1 MKLLLILGSDE
12 TNELISLYVS
22 PLGFDLIRYRYV
34 LKAMDNMEEI
44 DPAGIIISARDF
56 PRHWKILVQFVRSQ
70 RSREEC
76 PIIILKGEN
85 LPLEESSKAFFLGVS
100 GIVAES
106 LETPEEIER
115 LQAILGR
122 YIPLEERRKARR
134 YYSGVWNRLGFL
146 VFNPLTGVIIPGEI
160 KNLSASGLSFLPINS
175 SMTKDITLN
184 MELPE
189 CSLRIGEEILS
200 PVCRLVRT
208 GRIIS
213 LEFIS
218 FPENERKSLENYLE
232 ALPLMEA
239 KSKQT
244 SPAP

>member
-12 TNELISLYVS
+12 TDELISLYVR
-22 PLGFDLIRYRYV
+22 PLGFDLIRYRHV
-34 LKAMDNMEEI
+34 LKAMDNVEEI

-76 PIIILKGEN
+76 PIIILRGEN
-85 LPLEESSKAFFLGVS
+85 FPLEESSKAFFLGVS

-106 LETPEEIER
+106 LETPEEIDR

-122 YIPLEERRKARR
+122 YIPLEERRKSRR
-134 YYSGVWNRLGFL
+134 FYSGAWNRFGFL
-146 VFNPLTGVIIPGEI
+146 VFNPLTCIIIPGEI
-160 KNLSASGLSFLPINS
+160 KNLSSTGLSFLPVNPA
-175 SMTKDITLN
+175 MTKDITLN

-189 CSLRIGEEILS
+189 CSLRAGKDILS

-218 FPENERKSLENYLE
+218 FPENEREILDKYMEELPLLE
-232 ALPLMEA
+232 A
-239 KSKQT
+239 KTKQKT
-244 SPAP
+244 T

>member
-12 TNELISLYVS
+12 TDELISMYIR
-22 PLGFDLIRYRYV
+22 PLGFDLIRYRHV
-34 LKAMDNMEEI
+34 LKAMDNVEEI

-76 PIIILKGEN
+76 PIIILRGEDFS
-85 LPLEESSKAFFLGVS
+85 LEESSQAFFLGVS
-100 GIVAES
+100 GIVEEA
-106 LETPEEIER
+106 LDTPEEIDR

-134 YYSGVWNRLGFL
+134 FYSGAWSRFGFL
-146 VFNPLTGVIIPGEI
+146 VFNPLTGLIIPGEI
-160 KNLSASGLSFLPINS
+160 KNLSITGLSFLPVNP
-175 SMTKDITLN
+175 SMTKDIALN

-189 CSLRIGEEILS
+189 CSLRAGKEILS

-218 FPENERKSLENYLE
+218 FPENEQEILEKYLE
-232 ALPLMEA
+232 ELPLMEA
-239 KSKQT
+239 KEKQK
-244 SPAP
+244 S